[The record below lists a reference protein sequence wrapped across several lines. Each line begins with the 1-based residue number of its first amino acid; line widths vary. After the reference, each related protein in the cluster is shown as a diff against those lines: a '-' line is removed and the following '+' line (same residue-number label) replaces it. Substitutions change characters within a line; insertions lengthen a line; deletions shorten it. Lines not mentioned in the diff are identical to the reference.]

1 MAKKQNK
8 KENKPLLNIDGAEY
22 SVDELNDNQKL
33 MVQHLSDLNRK
44 IDSTTFNL
52 QQLQFGRQAFV
63 DALKAS
69 IDEESV
75 VEDSEQQLRKFQ
87 VIDSKVFNLYAEYGA
102 VGIIVVLFAM
112 MIINLIKSQK
122 LQNEDLDKIRQSIAK
137 AETKMANVESV
148 VLKMLDRWN
157 RSDEISQ
164 RHREDIVKELND
176 VTDDLAYLKGR
187 INSK

>member
-1 MAKKQNK
+1 M
-8 KENKPLLNIDGAEY
+8 
-22 SVDELNDNQKL
+22 
-33 MVQHLSDLNRK
+33 
-44 IDSTTFNL
+44 
-52 QQLQFGRQAFV
+52 
-63 DALKAS
+63 
-69 IDEESV
+69 
-75 VEDSEQQLRKFQ
+75 
-87 VIDSKVFNLYAEYGA
+87 IDSKVFNLYAEYGA

-122 LQNEDLDKIRQSIAK
+122 AQNEDLDDIRQSIAK

-164 RHREDIVKELND
+164 RHREDIVRELND